1 MIANLASR
9 PLAREGDA
17 MTDEAPIR
25 HQIRHQLML
34 AQVRAEQSVKD
45 LAAAIEA
52 LDAGNF
58 YEQHAGDAKIN
69 LNVAGDQ
76 IQAARGM
83 ALVASMSTR
92 GVLR

>member
-1 MIANLASR
+1 
-9 PLAREGDA
+9 

-45 LAAAIEA
+45 LKAAIA
-52 LDAGNF
+52 TLDAGDF

-69 LNVAGDQ
+69 LNIAGDQ
-76 IQAARGM
+76 IQTARGM
-83 ALVASMSTR
+83 AMVASMSTR
-92 GVLR
+92 SVLR